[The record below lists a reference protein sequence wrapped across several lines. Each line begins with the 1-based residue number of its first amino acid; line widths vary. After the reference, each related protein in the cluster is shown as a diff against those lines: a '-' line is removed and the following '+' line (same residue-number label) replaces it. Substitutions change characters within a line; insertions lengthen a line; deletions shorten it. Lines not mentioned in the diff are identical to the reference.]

1 MLGDRDIVFLSSL
14 EWDQLWQG
22 HQELASRLAAA
33 GNRVL
38 YVENI
43 GVRAPRW
50 HDRSRVVSRLQ
61 RWSHG
66 VVTGGAREVA
76 HGLWVTAPLLLPPF
90 GRARRAVNRQ
100 VLLPAVARTMRR
112 LGMLDPIVWTY
123 LPTDSAVDL
132 ISRLR
137 SPRSPVVYSCLAD
150 FTQLVSDAGALA
162 RCERKLMATCDL
174 VFALPGLVEH
184 CEQHSRR
191 VVRLTPA
198 VSTELFD
205 PAKAPPPPAALAGVR
220 RPVVGYMG
228 GLHRHVDLELLDA
241 LALKRPDWTWAF
253 VGPLQVPVGR
263 LGERPNV
270 RLLGAV
276 AHTELPGAV
285 AAFDVGIVPY
295 DVNAYT
301 DSVMPTKI
309 GEYLAMGKPVV
320 STPIPGAVALERS
333 TDGLVVTAPACPDE
347 FVSVLERAMALAVDD
362 RVAARCR
369 ALAETWAWSR
379 RIDEMSAALVATAD
393 SL

>member
-33 GNRVL
+33 GNRIL

-43 GVRAPRW
+43 GVRAPGW
-50 HDRSRVVSRLQ
+50 HDRSRVVSRVQ

-66 VVTGGAREVA
+66 VVRGGPREVA
-76 HGLWVTAPLLLPPF
+76 DGLWVTAPLLLPPF
-90 GRARRAVNRQ
+90 GRARRVVNRR
-100 VLLPAVARTMRR
+100 VLVPAVARTASR
-112 LGMLDPIVWTY
+112 LGMRDPILWTY
-123 LPTDSAVDL
+123 LPTDSALDL
-132 ISRLR
+132 IGRLR
-137 SPRSPVVYSCLAD
+137 SPRSPVVYSCLAE
-150 FTQLVSDAGALA
+150 FSQLVSDAGALA
-162 RCERKLMATCDL
+162 HCERALMATCDL
-174 VFALPGLVEH
+174 VFALPGLVAY

-191 VVRLTPA
+191 VMPWTPA

-205 PAKAPPPPAALAGVR
+205 PAKAPAPPAALAGAR
-220 RPVVGYMG
+220 RPVVGYVG
-228 GLHRHVDLELLDA
+228 GLHRHVDLDLLDA
-241 LALKRPDWTWAF
+241 LAVERPDWTWAF

-263 LGERPNV
+263 LRERPNV

-333 TDGLVVTAPACPDE
+333 TAGLVVTAPACPDE
-347 FVSVLERAMALAVDD
+347 FIAALEGAMALAAGDQVGD
-362 RVAARCR
+362 RCR

-379 RIDEMSAALVATAD
+379 RLDEMSAALVATVD

>member
-50 HDRSRVVSRLQ
+50 QDRSRVVSRLQ
-61 RWSHG
+61 RWSGG
-66 VVTGGAREVA
+66 VVRGGPREVA
-76 HGLWVTAPLLLPPF
+76 DGLWVTAPLLLPPF
-90 GRARRAVNRQ
+90 GRGRRTVNRR
-100 VLLPAVARTMRR
+100 LLIPAVARAASG
-112 LGMLDPIVWTY
+112 LGMRDPIVWTY
-123 LPTDSAVDL
+123 LPTDTALDL

-137 SPRSPVVYSCLAD
+137 SPRSPAVYSCLAE
-150 FTQLVSDAGALA
+150 FSQLASDAGALA
-162 RCERKLMATCDL
+162 RCERTLMATCDL
-174 VFALPGLVEH
+174 VFALPGLVGY

-191 VVRLTPA
+191 VMPWTPA

-205 PAKAPPPPAALAGVR
+205 PARAPRPPAALAGVR
-220 RPVVGYMG
+220 RPIVGYVG
-228 GLHRHVDLELLDA
+228 GLHRHVDFGLLDA
-241 LALKRPDWTWAF
+241 LALKRPDWTWAL
-253 VGPLQVPVGR
+253 VGPLQAPVGR
-263 LGERPNV
+263 LRERPNV

-276 AHTELPGAV
+276 NHTELPGAV
-285 AAFDVGIVPY
+285 GAFDVGIVPY
-295 DVNAYT
+295 DVSAYT

-320 STPIPGAVALERS
+320 STAIPGAVALERS
-333 TDGLVVTAPACPDE
+333 TAGLVVTAPACPDD
-347 FVSVLERAMALAVDD
+347 FVSAIERAMALAAGAGVGD
-362 RVAARCR
+362 RCR